1 MRDIRQLFVLEKT
14 PEESLTS
21 QIRSLL
27 IDAITGGRI
36 PSEDPLPSTR
46 ELSRQLG
53 VSRNLVVKVYSD
65 LADDGILYSKPRSGY
80 FVNASM
86 AADTVSFD
94 DRGAGGQVPATGID
108 WKRRYVVD
116 ISTCRNIE
124 KPDYWRDM
132 AYPFIYGQVDFEHF
146 PFTMWRDCSR
156 LALSIQATERW
167 GVDNVMRDDPDLV
180 EQIRTRLLP
189 RRGITAAPEEILV
202 TVGSQN
208 ALYILAE
215 LFIDRTRTAGIE
227 DPGYPDVR
235 NLFML
240 RAGKLRYLPL
250 DDLGLRPDRQFDA
263 CDVVYVT
270 PSHQVPTGVTMPYE
284 RRKALLE
291 RAAVNDT
298 LVIEDDY
305 DSEINFSARPNPAL
319 RSMDR
324 SGNVI
329 YVASMSKTLAPG
341 LRLGYMVAPEPV
353 IKQARA
359 LRRLMLRY
367 PALNNQRMLA
377 LFLAHGGYDMIAN
390 KLKSVYRERWSVL
403 TEAVDR
409 LLPSCKRMPASS
421 GTAVWLRGPE
431 GLDCY
436 RLERRAAEAGIVV
449 EPGAV
454 FFGDDAEGRRYFRL
468 GISVISSEKIVP
480 GITALADLIE
490 GGASAQAAE

>member
-1 MRDIRQLFVLEKT
+1 MRDIRQLFVLERN
-14 PEESLTS
+14 PEASLTS

-27 IDAITGGRI
+27 IDAITDGRI
-36 PSEDPLPSTR
+36 PPEDPLPSTR

-65 LADDGILYSKPRSGY
+65 LAYDGVIYSKPRSGY
-80 FVNASM
+80 FVSENMTPSNASY
-86 AADTVSFD
+86 DELRNEPEIISET
-94 DRGAGGQVPATGID
+94 ID
-108 WKRRYVVD
+108 WEDRYVVD
-116 ISTCRNIE
+116 ISSSRNIE
-124 KPDYWRDM
+124 KPDRWRDM
-132 AYPFIYGQVDFEHF
+132 AYPFIYGQVDLEHF

-167 GVDNVMRDDPDLV
+167 GVDNVVRDDPDLV

-189 RRGITAAPEEILV
+189 RRGITAAPEEILI

-227 DPGYPDVR
+227 NPGYPDVR

-250 DDLGLRPDRQFDA
+250 DDHGVCPDRRFDG

-270 PSHQVPTGVTMPYE
+270 PSHQVPTGITMPYE

-291 RAAVNDT
+291 RAAANDV

-341 LRLGYMVAPEPV
+341 LRLGYMVAPPPV
-353 IKQARA
+353 IEQARA

-367 PALNNQRMLA
+367 PALNNQRTLA

-390 KLKSVYRERWSVL
+390 KLKSVYRERWSIL
-403 TEAVDR
+403 IEAVDR
-409 LLPSCKRMPASS
+409 LLPSCERLPASS
-421 GTAVWLRGPE
+421 GRAVWLRGPE

-436 RLERRAAEAGIVV
+436 RLERQAAEAGIVV

-454 FFGDDAEGRRYFRL
+454 FFGDDDEGRRYFRL
-468 GISVISSEKIVP
+468 GISVISPEKIVP
-480 GITALADLIE
+480 GITALAALIE
-490 GGASAQAAE
+490 GDATAQAAE